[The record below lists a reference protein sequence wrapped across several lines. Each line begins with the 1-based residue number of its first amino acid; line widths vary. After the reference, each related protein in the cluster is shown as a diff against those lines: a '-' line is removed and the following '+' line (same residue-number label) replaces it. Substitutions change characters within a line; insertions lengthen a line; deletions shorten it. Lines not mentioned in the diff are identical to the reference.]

1 MKKEKFH
8 IEYIF
13 EKVSL
18 LSLWNH
24 VTSPPGLAEWFAEKV
39 EINKDIYIFT
49 WSGTVQ
55 RARVIAIMP
64 HEFIRFQWDDEED
77 SSAYFEF
84 RMRITEL
91 TGSTVFEITDFAFAA
106 EKADAIHLWE
116 TQIETL
122 KRTLGI

>member
-13 EKVSL
+13 EKVSF

-24 VTSPPGLAEWFAEKV
+24 VTSPPGLSEWFAEKV
-39 EINKDIYIFT
+39 EIDKDVYEFT
-49 WSGTVQ
+49 WSGSSQ
-55 RARVIAIMP
+55 IARVIDCSA
-64 HEFIRFQWDDEED
+64 HEFIRFRWEDEED
-77 SSAYFEF
+77 PAAYFEF
-84 RMRITEL
+84 RMRTTEL
-91 TGSTVFEITDFAFAA
+91 TGSTVFEVTDFAVAS
-106 EKADAIHLWE
+106 EKADAIYLWE

>member
-24 VTSPPGLAEWFAEKV
+24 VTSPPGLMEWFAEKV
-39 EINKDIYIFT
+39 EIDNDIYTFT
-49 WSGTVQ
+49 WNGAAQS
-55 RARVIAIMP
+55 ARVVAMIP

-77 SSAYFEF
+77 PSAYFEF

-91 TGSTVFEITDFAFAA
+91 TGSTVFEITDFAFAS